1 MALVDQKTPRL
12 GLLLPFTD
20 NFLQDDVERLRDTF
34 NLLDVLVVTRDQ
46 TTGKIADDMLSD
58 VIAKLDAN
66 GKLNKANLPSTVVQT
81 GPDGKID
88 GSLMP
93 SIAVIDTFPVPN
105 EASMLGLQCE
115 RGDIA
120 IREDLGKTFIL
131 TQMPPSVLSNWREL
145 TSTNVTS
152 VNGKT
157 GAVTGLAASGANND
171 ITSLNALSGPLRLGG
186 DAAGDYDAVTLKQ
199 LRAASGGAGGASM
212 NGVMNNFIGAV
223 EWFMGTRAKLP
234 AGYLQADGQI
244 VLRSLVPD
252 IVAAMQSGMLNVIA
266 ASGSNSS
273 DAMWQMTP
281 TGRGRYSWGDG
292 DATTGTTI
300 RLPDLNG
307 VWVHPTNSEL
317 NSIPG
322 LFLRGDGMIGKG
334 TGGNETGA
342 IGVIRK
348 SAAPNITGQL
358 VAAFSSSTG
367 LWDQGSG
374 AFTLEGP
381 TLSQVHDASSGAV
394 AGAPRGS
401 IVSFTASNANPIY
414 GNDGATEV
422 RPASVQGIWIIRAS
436 GTFTAQNTVFEVQT
450 SDAAFPRTGVVAK
463 GGELVSRY
471 TGYNVGTIKSSIQ
484 AAVAVGGKVSTTYLY
499 SDATGISGDKGTF
512 SFDSDGRFNSQNA
525 TIANELIAKYIR
537 AMNNV
542 ALYTRS
548 TSPEADRGPTLS
560 TIMSKTDGG
569 ILKDVSFGLRPEW
582 NKTANRVLGVFE
594 LLKFDPDGATINSSK
609 YWKLYDDGTALGD
622 GAWNVASDRRLKD
635 NVTNIID
642 PLWRVMQINGVT
654 WDRLDGGRPGQGLIA
669 QEVEAI
675 LPTAVLKGDDVTLLD
690 GTVVKNALSVDVA
703 GVAAALHTE
712 AIKSLVQLVRLAIT
726 DPTSALKQLESIE
739 SASLH

>member
-1 MALVDQKTPRL
+1 MAIVDKKTPRL
-12 GLLLPFTD
+12 GLLLPNAD
-20 NFLQDDVERLRDTF
+20 NFLQDDVERLIQSFD
-34 NLLDVLVVTRDQ
+34 LLDVLVVMRDQ
-46 TTGKIADDMLSD
+46 TTGKIADDQLSA
-58 VIAKLDAN
+58 VIARLDAQ
-66 GKLNKANLPSTVVQT
+66 GKIATSALPSSVVQK
-81 GPDGKID
+81 GADGKID
-88 GSLMP
+88 ASVLP
-93 SIAVIDTFPVPN
+93 SIAIIDSFPVPN

-120 IREDLGKTFIL
+120 IRTDLGRSFIL
-131 TQMPPSVLSNWREL
+131 TDLPPSKLSNWREL

-152 VNGKT
+152 VNGQV
-157 GAVTGLAASGANND
+157 GAVTGLAKSGANDD

-186 DAAGDYDAVTLKQ
+186 EAAGDYDAVTLKQ

-223 EWFMGTRAKLP
+223 EWFNGSRAKLP
-234 AGYLQADGQI
+234 AGYVAADGQP
-244 VLRSLVPD
+244 LSRAAYPD
-252 IVAAMQSGMLNVIA
+252 LWAAVKAGFLNSTA
-266 ASGSNSS
+266 TDEAWLTDSAGNNYPQKGY
-273 DAMWQMTP
+273 A
-281 TGRGRYSWGDG
+281 RGKYSPGDG
-292 DATTGTTI
+292 STTF
-300 RLPDLNG
+300 RVPDLNG
-307 VWVHPTNSEL
+307 VQDYSVA
-317 NSIPG
+317 G
-322 LFLRGDGMIGKG
+322 LMLRGSGKG
-334 TGGNETGA
+334 NEGYGGSAGTVRA
-342 IGVIRK
+342 
-348 SAAPNITGQL
+348 SAAPKITGRISFHGSPSPL
-358 VAAFSSSTG
+358 
-367 LWDQGSG
+367 SG
-374 AFTLEGP
+374 ATGAFVPDP
-381 TLSQVHDASSGAV
+381 TLANAAVGTPINQYTSIQGTTFDAAKSPVTGAD
-394 AGAPRGS
+394 A
-401 IVSFTASNANPIY
+401 Y
-414 GNDGATEV
+414 GRDSTNEV
-422 RPASVQGIWIIRAS
+422 RPNSVTGIWIIRAS

-450 SDAAFPRTGVVAK
+450 SDAAFPGTGVVAN

-512 SFDSDGRFNSQNA
+512 SFDSDGRFNSKNA
-525 TIANELIAKYIR
+525 TIDNELIAKYIR
-537 AMNNV
+537 TMNNV
-542 ALYTRS
+542 SLYMRS
-548 TSPEADRGPTLS
+548 TNADADRGPTMN
-560 TIMSKTDGG
+560 TIMAKKDGG
-569 ILKDVSFGLRPEW
+569 FLKDVSFGLRPEW
-582 NKTANRVLGVFE
+582 NKTDNRVFGVFE

-712 AIKSLVQLVRLAIT
+712 AIKSLVKLVRLAIT